1 MSGAP
6 SDIASFAPANIG
18 AAGAAVLASAALTPL
33 LAAFALRR
41 GWVDDGSDA
50 ADRKLQ
56 ARPVPPVGG
65 TAIVG
70 GCIAAQAVGAALG
83 ACGVL
88 DWIEPARGGMVGST
102 SSIWIASSLALAYLV
117 GLADDL
123 AARGL
128 APQHKLAGQMLA
140 AGVLAVGCALLS
152 AEPRWMFAGVWF
164 VAGVW
169 AQNAM
174 NTFDHADGA
183 ATALAVCGVAGVAPS
198 IAGALIGFLPFNV
211 WLRRGRGV
219 DGAITT
225 PVAYLGDSGSH
236 LLGLALL
243 LHPVT
248 RWALFVPSCD
258 LVRVVLARLRVG
270 RAPWL
275 GDRRH
280 VAHRMLDAGW
290 STTATVVA
298 LCALA
303 LPALVGAALTRSAG
317 PSALWGGVAVSFV
330 SFLVV
335 LRACPARA

>member
-1 MSGAP
+1 MIAAP
-6 SDIASFAPANIG
+6 SDASSSGLATIG
-18 AAGAAVLASAALTPL
+18 AAIVASAALTPL

-50 ADRKLQ
+50 AERKLQ
-56 ARPVPPVGG
+56 PRPVPPVGG

-83 ACGVL
+83 ARGVL
-88 DWIEPARGGMVGST
+88 DWIEPARGEIVGST
-102 SSIWIASSLALAYLV
+102 SAIWIASSLALAYLV

-128 APQHKLAGQMLA
+128 PPQHKLAGQMFA
-140 AGVLAVGCALLS
+140 AGALAVGCALLS
-152 AEPRWMFAGVWF
+152 AEPRWMFAAAWF

-169 AQNAM
+169 AQNAL

-183 ATALAVCGVAGVAPS
+183 ATALALCGVAGVAPS
-198 IAGALIGFLPFNV
+198 IAGALIGFLPFNL

-219 DGAITT
+219 AGAITT

-236 LLGLALL
+236 VLGLALL

-280 VAHRMLDAGW
+280 IAHRMLDAGW
-290 STTATVVA
+290 SATATVLA

-303 LPALVGAALTRSAG
+303 IPALVGAALARVAG
-317 PSALWGGVAVSFV
+317 SSALWGGVAVSFA

-335 LRACPARA
+335 LRVCPARA